1 MKEIFKDIPGYE
13 GFYQVSDKGSV
24 KALERTYK
32 QFNGLTGNYNYRVYP
47 EKLMFIE
54 EDKDG
59 YLKTRLSKDG
69 SQKKFFI
76 HRLVALT
83 FIPNNQD
90 KPEVNHIDGNKKNNT
105 LANLEWVT
113 TSENQRHAIANK
125 LYETAKG
132 ESSGTS
138 KLKESEVREIHKLWS
153 TGEVTQ
159 EYLSKKFGIAGS
171 AISRIVNG
179 VRWRHIYNEI
189 YGVVDER

>member
-1 MKEIFKDIPGYE
+1 MQEIWKDIPGYE
-13 GFYQVSDKGSV
+13 GYYQVSNQGVV

-47 EKLMFIE
+47 EKIMFVE

-69 SQKKFFI
+69 KQKKFFV
-76 HRLVALT
+76 HRLVAMT
-83 FIPNNQD
+83 FIPNQEN
-90 KPEVNHIDGNKKNNT
+90 KPEVNHKDGIKKNNGSE
-105 LANLEWVT
+105 NLEWVT

-132 ESSGTS
+132 EKSGTS
-138 KLKESEVREIHKLWS
+138 KLKESEVREIHKLWK

-159 EYLSKKFGIAGS
+159 EYLSEKFDIASS

-189 YGVVDER
+189 YGLVDD

>member
-1 MKEIFKDIPGYE
+1 MQEIWKDIPGYE
-13 GFYQVSDKGSV
+13 GYYQVSNQGVV

-47 EKLMFIE
+47 EKVMFVE

-69 SQKKFFI
+69 KQKKFFV
-76 HRLVALT
+76 HRLVAMT
-83 FIPNNQD
+83 FIPNQEN
-90 KPEVNHIDGNKKNNT
+90 KPEVNHKDGIKKNNGSE
-105 LANLEWVT
+105 NLEWVT

-125 LYETAKG
+125 LYETARG
-132 ESSGTS
+132 EKSGTS
-138 KLKESEVREIHKLWS
+138 KLKESEVREIHKLWK

-159 EYLSKKFGIAGS
+159 GYLSEKFDTASS

-189 YGVVDER
+189 YGLVDD

>member
-1 MKEIFKDIPGYE
+1 MQEIWKDIPGYE
-13 GFYQVSDKGSV
+13 GYYQVSNQGVV

-32 QFNGLTGNYNYRVYP
+32 QFNGLTGNYNYRVYH
-47 EKLMFIE
+47 EKVMFVE

-69 SQKKFFI
+69 KQKKFFV
-76 HRLVALT
+76 HRLVAMT
-83 FIPNNQD
+83 FIPNQEN
-90 KPEVNHIDGNKKNNT
+90 KPEVNHKDGIKKNNGSE
-105 LANLEWVT
+105 NLEWVT

-125 LYETAKG
+125 LYETARG
-132 ESSGTS
+132 EKSGTS
-138 KLKESEVREIHKLWS
+138 KLKESEVREIHKLWK

-159 EYLSKKFGIAGS
+159 GYLSEKFDTASS

-189 YGVVDER
+189 YGLVDD